1 MKVLTININEIVIK
15 PITNDDEFER
25 AGEIIDALIDYDLIE
40 DAWVRKQAADILEA
54 ITILAIDYEKRHYPI
69 PKPNPIDAIKQRMEQ
84 LNLSQKDVAK
94 FFGGVNRVSEVLN
107 GKRKLSLRMI
117 KALHSNLNIPTNI
130 LIRDIPNI
138 I

>member
-1 MKVLTININEIVIK
+1 MKDLTINIHKIIIK

-25 AGEIIDALIDYDLIE
+25 AGRIIDALIDYDLIE
-40 DAWVRKQAADILEA
+40 NILDRKKAADILEA
-54 ITILAIDYEKRHYPI
+54 ITILAIDYEKKHYPI

-94 FFGGVNRVSEVLN
+94 YFGGVNRVSEVLN

-117 KALHSNLNIPTNI
+117 KALHSNLNIATNI
-130 LIRDIPNI
+130 LIRD
-138 I
+138 

>member
-1 MKVLTININEIVIK
+1 MKDLTINIHKIIIK

-25 AGEIIDALIDYDLIE
+25 AGKIIDALIDYDLIE
-40 DAWVRKQAADILEA
+40 NILDRKKAADILEA
-54 ITILAIDYEKRHYPI
+54 ITILAIDYEKKHYPI

-94 FFGGVNRVSEVLN
+94 YFGGVNRVSEVLN

-117 KALHSNLNIPTNI
+117 KALHSNLNIATNI
-130 LIRDIPNI
+130 LIRD
-138 I
+138 